1 MRRGD
6 CHETDRG
13 MRRGQAPLRRLF
25 TKDYAAFVA
34 SCPRLRT
41 QRSFCRRAT
50 LPCDHDKA
58 AGGPFFPKTTI
69 TQQAE
74 PFNFAATALRRRNCN
89 TLQRR
94 KLESDAAPLRQILL
108 QASYST
114 CRNDGTAV
122 ILEFKPRLENRCSK
136 EVKTRAIRASI
147 LDFRPRLANRCNQKA
162 KTRAIRASI
171 PDFKPRLAN
180 RCSRVA
186 HSWGQPHP
194 PQAESAAETA
204 QTPQAES
211 AARTPST
218 TQKKESR
225 LIAESGLS
233 KRGSYLLSHLV

>member
-1 MRRGD
+1 M
-6 CHETDRG
+6 
-13 MRRGQAPLRRLF
+13 
-25 TKDYAAFVA
+25 A
-34 SCPRLRT
+34 SCSRLHP

-122 ILEFKPRLENRCSK
+122 ILDFRPRLANRCSK
-136 EVKTRAIRASI
+136 EVKTRAIRAAIPDFKPRLGNRCSNGAHFRDIRASI
-147 LDFRPRLANRCNQKA
+147 LDFRPRLANRCSHKVKTEAICASIHDFKPRLANRCSQKA

-180 RCSRVA
+180 RCSKEVKTEVI
-186 HSWGQPHP
+186 P
-194 PQAESAAETA
+194 AA
-204 QTPQAES
+204 QGLKHYP
-211 AARTPST
+211 AAGECRMGRDFGRR
-218 TQKKESR
+218 SR
-225 LIAESGLS
+225 PWLRE
-233 KRGSYLLSHLV
+233 R